1 MAAKILIVEDDNAV
15 REMLSFTLK
24 NSGFETFEA
33 MNNEVAFDILKKH
46 NIDLILLDWM
56 LPGKSGVAISQ
67 TLRSSKDTKDIPIIM
82 LTAKSDELDKV
93 QGLDAGADDYITK
106 PFSPKELIARIKALL
121 RRVAPQADMQ
131 IVNYGQ
137 LSLNPMTHKVKDN
150 DRDIELGPTEFK
162 LLHFFMTHP
171 ERVYS
176 RAQLLD
182 LVWGRNVYVEERTVD
197 VHILRLRQ
205 SFESESAKYI
215 QTVRGAG
222 YRFSK

>member
-1 MAAKILIVEDDNAV
+1 MAAKILIIEDENAV

-24 NSGFETFEA
+24 NSGFETFDA

-56 LPGKSGVAISQ
+56 LPGKSGVDISR

-93 QGLDAGADDYITK
+93 QGLESGADDYITK

-137 LSLNPMTHKVKDN
+137 LTLNPMTHKVKDN

>member
-1 MAAKILIVEDDNAV
+1 MAAKILIIEDENAV